1 MRIFMDEIKGISFTD
16 LVRKSYNLP
25 QQDIRSYSPLVLAYI
40 GDSIY
45 DLLIRTML
53 VERGN
58 SQVNKLHRRASTY
71 VKAAAQ
77 KEILQAVEP
86 MLTEEEHA
94 YYKRGRNAKSYTTA
108 KNASIVEYRV
118 ATGFEALL
126 GFLYLTGQTE
136 RIFEL
141 VKAGTDYLERQL
153 PAT

>member
-1 MRIFMDEIKGISFTD
+1 MDEIKGISFTD

-71 VKAAAQ
+71 VKAD
-77 KEILQAVEP
+77 
-86 MLTEEEHA
+86 
-94 YYKRGRNAKSYTTA
+94 RKS
-108 KNASIVEYRV
+108 VV
-118 ATGFEALL
+118 
-126 GFLYLTGQTE
+126 
-136 RIFEL
+136 
-141 VKAGTDYLERQL
+141 
-153 PAT
+153 